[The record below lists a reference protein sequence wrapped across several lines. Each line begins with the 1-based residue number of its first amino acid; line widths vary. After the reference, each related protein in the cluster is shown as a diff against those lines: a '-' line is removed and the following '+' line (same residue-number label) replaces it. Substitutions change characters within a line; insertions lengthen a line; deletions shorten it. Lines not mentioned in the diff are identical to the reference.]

1 MDIKLTI
8 SRKWFD
14 MILSGEKPEE
24 YREVKKYWDER
35 LSKCF
40 SSTIRGETYYP
51 IVENIHFFNGPYLSE
66 RLPNFKVKF
75 EGAEIR
81 EGNPKW
87 GAVKGTKYYVLK
99 LGEVD
104 RISIKL

>member
-1 MDIKLTI
+1 MDVKLTI

-14 MILSGEKPEE
+14 MILSGEKTEE
-24 YREVKKYWDER
+24 YREIKKYYDER

-40 SSTIRGETYYP
+40 PTEFMGETYHP
-51 IVENIHFFNGPYLSE
+51 IVENIHFFNGPYLSTD
-66 RLPNFKVKF
+66 LPNFKIKF
-75 EGAEIR
+75 EGAEKR

-87 GAVKGTKYYVLK
+87 GAVKGVEYYVLK

-104 RISIKL
+104 SISIKL